1 MKIENARYESDGPR
15 GYYALRFEV
24 QGRTYSINPEL
35 KPGILSQG
43 QAYFNGS
50 LSNDVGLLR
59 LSTAFLLEGYHGRT
73 KAGPAVLTPV
83 LAELRELGDRLSA
96 LLPGAWDAEGW
107 IRLFTDES

>member
-1 MKIENARYESDGPR
+1 MKIENARYEPDGPP

-35 KPGILSQG
+35 KPGILASG
-43 QAYFNGS
+43 QVYFNGS

-73 KAGPAVLTPV
+73 KAGPAVLMPD
-83 LAELRELGDRLSA
+83 LAELRGLGDLLSA
-96 LLPGAWDAEGW
+96 LLSGAWDTEGW
-107 IRLFTDES
+107 IRLFAGES